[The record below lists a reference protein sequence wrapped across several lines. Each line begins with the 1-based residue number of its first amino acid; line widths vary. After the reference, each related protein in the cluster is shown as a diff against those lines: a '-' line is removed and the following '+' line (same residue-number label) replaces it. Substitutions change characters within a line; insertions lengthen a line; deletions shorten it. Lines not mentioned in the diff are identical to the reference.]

1 MSISTSPPTS
11 SRRLRKRTGLAI
23 ALFGLVIFL
32 LGAKPELFGLDR
44 SPVVGFIQIEV
55 FLAGLGLIGLGGYF
69 AMEALWRDRER
80 LVVTEL
86 GARLVGTGYVIALAS
101 GMADVFG
108 LGTRPPPAVPF
119 FGYWQ
124 GRGVLIGQLAM
135 LLGFVMMSPVWG
147 RVDYKKLSVKRIFAK
162 RSQNR
167 KKKKITRRR

>member
-1 MSISTSPPTS
+1 MSISASPPTS

-23 ALFGLVIFL
+23 ALIGLVIFL

-101 GMADVFG
+101 GMADVLG
-108 LGTRPPPAVPF
+108 LGTRPLPAVPF

-124 GRGVLIGQLAM
+124 GRGVLIGQVVM
-135 LLGFVMMSPVWG
+135 LIGFVMMSPLWG
-147 RVDYKKLSVKRIFAK
+147 RLDLKKLFPKRRK
-162 RSQNR
+162 S
-167 KKKKITRRR
+167 KKKKKKA